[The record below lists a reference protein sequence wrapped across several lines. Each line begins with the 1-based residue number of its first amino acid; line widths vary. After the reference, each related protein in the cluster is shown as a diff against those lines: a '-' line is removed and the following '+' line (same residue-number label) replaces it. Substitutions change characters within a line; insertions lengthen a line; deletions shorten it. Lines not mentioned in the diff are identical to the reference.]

1 MKASVAFRCAVA
13 LLQFCT
19 ILTFV
24 NAFTTNNVRGGIRP
38 LHPPISILQR
48 QSTAIITT
56 TASTTT
62 TTTTTTTRLMAQIT
76 EKEATTAIA
85 TVVKTLQK
93 DKAALSEL
101 GRLTKTNN
109 ILGYG
114 MPRPGIIA
122 VRFNASFQKGGMGRS
137 SIPLPFGLGQS
148 EEKEGRGT
156 MVGQVKA
163 SVDGKTG
170 KVLAASVFRDLGY
183 GRSFDL
189 KV

>member
-1 MKASVAFRCAVA
+1 
-13 LLQFCT
+13 
-19 ILTFV
+19 
-24 NAFTTNNVRGGIRP
+24 
-38 LHPPISILQR
+38 
-48 QSTAIITT
+48 
-56 TASTTT
+56 
-62 TTTTTTTRLMAQIT
+62 MAQIT

-163 SVDGKTG
+163 SVDEKTG